1 MFPLRPQTT
10 DIQIRS
16 LPITTI
22 TYLLQS
28 NFVMPML
35 PHNILGSKK
44 KKKKNGRLK
53 YTLFI
58 IIQQKQFLQGRN
70 KFSHFLIYN
79 CLISFKKITQSLKNE
94 ALIFF
99 LKLHHLPLLITVTRG
114 TEYSKES

>member
-44 KKKKNGRLK
+44 KKKKK
-53 YTLFI
+53 WEAKIHFI
-58 IIQQKQFLQGRN
+58 HNNTTKAILTG
-70 KFSHFLIYN
+70 
-79 CLISFKKITQSLKNE
+79 
-94 ALIFF
+94 
-99 LKLHHLPLLITVTRG
+99 
-114 TEYSKES
+114 SK